1 MAFTSGQ
8 QLPAT
13 HNVRDQLAVCK
24 VIKRIPQRMTGL
36 GAFCAA
42 LNLLH
47 RCGAQDPQIS
57 GNTPTC
63 TELSSGVSGFLMYI
77 YYLYIILTL

>member
-1 MAFTSGQ
+1 
-8 QLPAT
+8 
-13 HNVRDQLAVCK
+13 
-24 VIKRIPQRMTGL
+24 MTGL
-36 GAFCAA
+36 GAFCAV

>member
-1 MAFTSGQ
+1 
-8 QLPAT
+8 
-13 HNVRDQLAVCK
+13 
-24 VIKRIPQRMTGL
+24 MTGL

-77 YYLYIILTL
+77 YHLYIIKRYNDI